1 MTLFKNDYSEMND
14 IRLNKLF
21 GYYRTIQ
28 CNGGQE
34 DQIQAHFNSP
44 LN

>member
-14 IRLNKLF
+14 MRLNKLF
-21 GYYRTIQ
+21 GYYITIQ

-34 DQIQAHFNSP
+34 DQIQAFFNS
-44 LN
+44 LLK

>member
-1 MTLFKNDYSEMND
+1 MTLFKNDYSTMND

-21 GYYRTIQ
+21 DYYRIRQ
-28 CNGGQE
+28 CTSEQE
-34 DQIQAHFNSP
+34 DQIQAFFNSL